1 MTAVDENAI
10 LASDPSFFQIVQ
22 KPTRKDNL
30 LSIIITDLRRFYV
43 EPQIINPIPVDDH
56 KSGVPSEHNGVLA
69 IQVSNT
75 GSKKRT
81 TKEIKIVQPM
91 PQSSIF
97 QFSESI
103 DAADW
108 YQMLDGL
115 SSSDMVDLFQKM
127 TIDLKDI
134 HFPKK
139 TISITPY
146 DKPWITEELKVIR
159 RRRQRIYRKEGRSMA
174 YLNLKDE
181 FDKKLKL
188 EAAKYVKKLNEE
200 VSSGKRGS
208 SYAAIRKLGN
218 RDFAESKGRE
228 TFDVPEFLDNN
239 FDDNQS
245 AEALADFFS
254 SISQEFQPLDVNNF
268 SPDIKDE
275 LERGRAE
282 TKLPL
287 LNEFKVYSKIS

>member
-1 MTAVDENAI
+1 
-10 LASDPSFFQIVQ
+10 
-22 KPTRKDNL
+22 
-30 LSIIITDLRRFYV
+30 
-43 EPQIINPIPVDDH
+43 
-56 KSGVPSEHNGVLA
+56 
-69 IQVSNT
+69 
-75 GSKKRT
+75 
-81 TKEIKIVQPM
+81 
-91 PQSSIF
+91 
-97 QFSESI
+97 
-103 DAADW
+103 
-108 YQMLDGL
+108 MLDGL

-159 RRRQRIYRKEGRSMA
+159 RRRQRIYRKEGRSIA

-181 FDKKLKL
+181 FDNKLKL

-254 SISQEFQPLDVNNF
+254 SISQEFQPVDVNNF
-268 SPDIKDE
+268 SSNIKDE

-287 LNEFKVYSKIS
+287 LNEFKVYSKISRAKIPHSSVPGDLKRVLIKEYSPELVTSVTMIYKKLTETKEFPRSWVVEQQFQNQTLLHPSMT